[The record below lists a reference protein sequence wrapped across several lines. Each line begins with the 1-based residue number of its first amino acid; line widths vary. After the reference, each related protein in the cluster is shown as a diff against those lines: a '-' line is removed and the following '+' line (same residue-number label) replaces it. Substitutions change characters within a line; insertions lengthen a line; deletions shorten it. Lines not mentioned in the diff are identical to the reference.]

1 MNYSLYF
8 NTAVGSC
15 LIIALITFD
24 YLRKYNTDN
33 FQRKLFLLVYGAIF
47 ISAAL
52 DYIGLTLERS
62 TSERTNAILHFT
74 WTIYMI
80 ARTFGYYYS
89 AAFIDYFAHQNSE
102 RTKILFKIV
111 SVFLVLFCVTIIIN
125 LWLGYYFYVSKE
137 NIFKPGTF
145 YLVLELVSYFPI
157 LIIMI
162 DISLAP
168 KHIKR
173 TQVILT
179 IFFVITTAVGAAVD
193 IILRTTNLI
202 WPCATASILYVYFFI
217 IRSESKIDS
226 LTGIG
231 NRSSFNE
238 YIYKLSRQ
246 TARRDY
252 AFVMLDIDRFSEI
265 NDKLGYLEGDNAL
278 RDIAAIIKGYVRYTD
293 FAARFGGDEFIL
305 VTTAENDSQNII
317 DRINKALDTQNKLF
331 TRPYQLYISY
341 GYGIYTTNSSL
352 SIQDFLTQIDKK
364 MYQYKESR
372 RERLPSA
379 ISENLKEKTTSNG
392 ETSV

>member
-1 MNYSLYF
+1 
-8 NTAVGSC
+8 
-15 LIIALITFD
+15 
-24 YLRKYNTDN
+24 
-33 FQRKLFLLVYGAIF
+33 
-47 ISAAL
+47 
-52 DYIGLTLERS
+52 
-62 TSERTNAILHFT
+62 
-74 WTIYMI
+74 
-80 ARTFGYYYS
+80 
-89 AAFIDYFAHQNSE
+89 
-102 RTKILFKIV
+102 
-111 SVFLVLFCVTIIIN
+111 LVLFCVTIIIN
-125 LWLGYYFYVSKE
+125 IWLGYYFYVSKE